1 MVDNSK
7 RRNNMQDKNIIYVFK
22 SNNLYGKIDNGDY
35 YLLKDEFILANEQKD
50 EILDIIPEGID
61 LKLMLKTFNT
71 NQKTDILPFLINP
84 IGDFSFG
91 FSENPPLQK
100 HISSDLKCDFTYPNI
115 LDSSID
121 IPSITLNP
129 DENTDIHRNKIQR
142 LSLSG
147 YQHKLQVSIINNTIK
162 EDYADFILKPAGEIS
177 LLAINEHLHMNFM
190 RELGFK
196 MPFNAIVYDDR
207 IKEYHYLIKRFDI
220 DKNGHKIPQISLNA
234 LMKSKDKYEGT
245 IDRISHF
252 LKDKISQQEQK
263 LFMKFIYANALIFN
277 NDLHKKNI
285 SFTYTDN
292 TFTLTPI
299 YDIINIYPIKR
310 FSNDQCCL
318 EINGKLNKI
327 TIKDFDNIAKIF
339 EINKSESES
348 MLNEILDTYIKQY
361 PKYIE
366 SLQNIPNIS
375 GLKEFKYKLYEG
387 FENNLRT
394 IKNQQAKENAN
405 SIQNNIKT
413 TQNTIRTKSKKSG
426 RGR

>member
-1 MVDNSK
+1 
-7 RRNNMQDKNIIYVFK
+7 MQDKNIIYVFK
-22 SNNLYGKIDNGDY
+22 SNNLYGKIESRDY
-35 YLLKDEFILANEQKD
+35 YLLKDKHFILSNECKD

-61 LKLMLKTFNT
+61 LKLMLKSFNT
-71 NQKTDILPFLINP
+71 SQKTDILPFLINP

-91 FSENPPLQK
+91 FSENPPLQE
-100 HISSDLKCDFTYPNI
+100 HIASNLKCNFIYPYT

-121 IPSITLNP
+121 IPLTALNP
-129 DENTDIHRNKIQR
+129 DENTDIRRDKIQR

-162 EDYADFILKPAGEIS
+162 EDYADFILKPAGEIP

-190 RELGFK
+190 RELGFE

-234 LMKSKDKYEGT
+234 LMKSKDKYDGT

-299 YDIINIYPIKR
+299 YDIINIYPIKK

-318 EINGKLNKI
+318 AINGKLNKI

-339 EINKSESES
+339 AINKNQSES
-348 MLNEILDTYIKQY
+348 MLNEILDTYTKQY

-375 GLKEFKYKLYEG
+375 GLKEFKHKLYEG
-387 FENNLRT
+387 FEKNLRI
-394 IKNQQAKENAN
+394 IKNQQTKENTN
-405 SIQNNIKT
+405 SIS
-413 TQNTIRTKSKKSG
+413 NTIQKSTPIKQVKPKES
-426 RGR
+426 RHR